1 MLPSDKIS
9 VYQVCYSQLNAKI
22 DLVTESIQMLQSSAN
37 EETKSSAGDKYET
50 GRAMA
55 QLEIEKLTSQLME
68 LKKQKQVLD
77 QIQIAKVNQHVQ
89 VGSLVET
96 TDTTFFLSVSLGKI
110 MINNKPVFC
119 ISASS
124 PIGAKLLGLKPH
136 NSFVFQ
142 NKKYEVISVS

>member
-1 MLPSDKIS
+1 MLPIDKIS
-9 VYQVCYSQLNAKI
+9 VYEVCHSQLKAKI
-22 DLVTESIQMLQSSAN
+22 DLVTESMRTLQSSAN

-77 QIQIAKVNQHVQ
+77 QIQISKINQHVQ
-89 VGSLVET
+89 LGSLVET

-110 MINNKPVFC
+110 MIGNKPFFC

-136 NSFVFQ
+136 DSFVFQ
-142 NKKYEVISVS
+142 NKNYEVISVS